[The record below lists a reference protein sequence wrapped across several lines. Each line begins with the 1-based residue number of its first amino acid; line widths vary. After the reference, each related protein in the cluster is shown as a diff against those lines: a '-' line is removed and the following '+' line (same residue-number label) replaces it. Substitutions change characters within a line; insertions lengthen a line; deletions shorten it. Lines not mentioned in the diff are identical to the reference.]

1 VHILQFFPGY
11 YVIITILDIMNI
23 RESLSELRKTKEI
36 KQKDIAD
43 SIGVERSK
51 LSRFEKGEVNI
62 PIEKI
67 ELYAEYLGMELRLLI
82 KK

>member
-1 VHILQFFPGY
+1 MHILQFFPGY

>member
-1 VHILQFFPGY
+1 MGTRNNLF
-11 YVIITILDIMNI
+11 
-23 RESLSELRKTKEI
+23 ELRKAKKV

-43 SIGVERSK
+43 YIGVDRGQLSKYER
-51 LSRFEKGEVNI
+51 GVANI

-82 KK
+82 KE